1 MFQPAGGGR
10 SEHGLVSQA
19 GPESD
24 LLSLNIFPSFRA
36 KYFRGKRLHSD
47 WDIKVDQVEFKDLS
61 VSASSSGGVTAN
73 IKSYKSGTA
82 NIT

>member
-1 MFQPAGGGR
+1 MRPGW
-10 SEHGLVSQA
+10 SVSTL
-19 GPESD
+19 PC
-24 LLSLNIFPSFRA
+24 FRA
-36 KYFRGKRLHSD
+36 KYFRGKRLHGD

>member
-1 MFQPAGGGR
+1 M
-10 SEHGLVSQA
+10 
-19 GPESD
+19 
-24 LLSLNIFPSFRA
+24 FPSFRA
-36 KYFRGKRLHSD
+36 KYFRGKRLHND

>member
-1 MFQPAGGGR
+1 MRLGW
-10 SEHGLVSQA
+10 SVSTIA
-19 GPESD
+19 C
-24 LLSLNIFPSFRA
+24 FRA
-36 KYFRGKRLHSD
+36 KYFRGKRLDGD

-82 NIT
+82 NIRLAQINISLNSLLTQPS